1 MYEGNQKRVLE
12 SIPEITAR
20 LGWRLYLGVALYAVT
35 GLVVTM
41 RWFPNY
47 YWSALAVIGVILLT
61 LMRFWAFSR
70 KPWFWVTMV
79 PLAALQ
85 LPLMLT
91 TNQLANR
98 FKGSFIFFL
107 MLFDLFFLDLVVRWI
122 SPELRA
128 EGAVAD
134 TIKAEKHDRKNQ

>member
-1 MYEGNQKRVLE
+1 MHGRNQDGVLE

-20 LGWRLYLGVALYAVT
+20 LGWRLYLGVALYAIT
-35 GLVVTM
+35 GLLVTM

-47 YWSALAVIGVILLT
+47 YWSALAVIGVVLLT
-61 LMRFWAFSR
+61 IVRFWAFSR

-85 LPLMLT
+85 FPLMLA
-91 TNQLANR
+91 TNPLANTY
-98 FKGSFIFFL
+98 KGSFIFFL

-128 EGAVAD
+128 AGADMD
-134 TIKAEKHDRKNQ
+134 TIKPEKHD